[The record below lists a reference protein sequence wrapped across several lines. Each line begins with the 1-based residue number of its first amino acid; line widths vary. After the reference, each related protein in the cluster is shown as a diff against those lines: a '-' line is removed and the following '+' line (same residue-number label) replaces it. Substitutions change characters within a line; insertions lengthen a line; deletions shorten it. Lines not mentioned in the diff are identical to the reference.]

1 MVASRRTGVKLSDQT
16 SRLTTA
22 LILLATSIHEYA
34 RSLAVRVSWSRM
46 RADWLA
52 SPPGSRRTEHALFR
66 LPVGCAVH
74 LVRQSLRRWLNT
86 ALQEHDEGLMG
97 LKTDYSFDPIR
108 SDPRFAEL
116 LRKVVCRSNEAFRA
130 FSLSQAKSFALQRNS
145 YPQNYPQRTVLVVP
159 FSDLAAPAR
168 M

>member
-1 MVASRRTGVKLSDQT
+1 
-16 SRLTTA
+16 
-22 LILLATSIHEYA
+22 
-34 RSLAVRVSWSRM
+34 M

-52 SPPGSRRTEHALFR
+52 SPPGLRRTEHALLR

-74 LVRQSLRRWLNT
+74 LFRQSLRRWLNT

-116 LRKVVCRSNEAFRA
+116 LRKVG
-130 FSLSQAKSFALQRNS
+130 L
-145 YPQNYPQRTVLVVP
+145 PQ
-159 FSDLAAPAR
+159 
-168 M
+168 